1 MARKTKTNK
10 PLIKSNNNI
19 INNLKLITN
28 LLKGVHFDTY
38 SSDYLSNSD
47 SDKTR
52 KSIDTS
58 LDKLINTAYAQN
70 TVSNL
75 SKLYDQQSALDTN
88 NIGLNM
94 FEDPILST
102 NLVTTWMIQRWIQ
115 DQEDD
120 INLVLKYMPKL
131 KEAMTCK
138 KDLVLSADHFSKDF
152 CSFHKYNSDDTDGS
166 LFARRIDE
174 IKRVYNLAE
183 NFELWYE
190 KAQNYGECFIY
201 IAPYS
206 EAFSKLLKNKS
217 NTRFRGFNESTTLL
231 EFNQDYIENN
241 IINESELETV
251 QKAFDEVGI
260 NSLTINF
267 NEGLLLSEAK
277 KLDAVRESGILKQES
292 LYESFMAFQESTSI
306 QEDSKYKLDKKLIP
320 DDLEFDDKEDE
331 RYSSDGLVNLK
342 QKAEDDVKIKV
353 PGCIV
358 KELERKNVIPL
369 YIGDTCLG
377 YYYIEIKTSELGVLD
392 DPNAYNM
399 SAGMVGYVTASLKNV
414 KDTRV
419 GDTITDADNPC
430 SEPLPGYKKV
440 NPMVYCG
447 LYPMDGS
454 DYENLKV
461 ALEKLKLNDAALEY
475 EQETSAALGF
485 GFRCG
490 FLGMLHLEVIQE
502 RIEREFDLSIVF
514 TSPSV
519 RYTVHMKDGE
529 TLYIDNPLEYP
540 DPMRVDWAEEPY
552 IQANIITPTEYVGPI
567 ITLCLEK
574 RGSQTQMNYLDTKRV
589 ELIYEMPLSEVLF
602 DFYDRLKSISRG
614 YASFDYNV
622 IENRRTDLV
631 RMEILVNGDPVDALS
646 CLVYRGNAQTRGR
659 QIVERLQGEIP
670 RQQFKIA
677 IQAAIGGQIIARE
690 TVNAYRKDVTAKC
703 YGGDISRK
711 RKLLEKQKEG
721 KKRMKMVGNVE
732 IPQSAFLAVLKTEE
746 DK

>member
-1 MARKTKTNK
+1 MAVDTSHQRNFCIIAHIDHGKSTLADRFIERARLVQTRGPVETQILDNMDIEKERGIT
-10 PLIKSNNNI
+10 IKSQAVTVPYTAADGEVYELNLVDTPGHVDFTYEVSRAISSCEGALLLIDATQGVEAQTLANLYLAMEHNLEI
-19 INNLKLITN
+19 IPVINKIDLPSADIDSCLHQIDHDLGLDPDMAVMVSAKTGE
-28 LLKGVHFDTY
+28 GV
-38 SSDYLSNSD
+38 
-47 SDKTR
+47 
-52 KSIDTS
+52 
-58 LDKLINTAYAQN
+58 DKLYEAIVQYIPCPSGNDED
-70 TVSNL
+70 
-75 SKLYDQQSALDTN
+75 KLRALIFDSHYDPYRGVIVHARIFSGKVKCGDEILFMHSSASYKVEDL
-88 NIGLNM
+88 GL
-94 FEDPILST
+94 F
-102 NLVTTWMIQRWIQ
+102 Q
-115 DQEDD
+115 
-120 INLVLKYMPKL
+120 INLI
-131 KEAMTCK
+131 
-138 KDLVLSADHFSKDF
+138 SK
-152 CSFHKYNSDDTDGS
+152 
-166 LFARRIDE
+166 
-174 IKRVYNLAE
+174 
-183 NFELWYE
+183 
-190 KAQNYGECFIY
+190 
-201 IAPYS
+201 P
-206 EAFSKLLKNKS
+206 
-217 NTRFRGFNESTTLL
+217 
-231 EFNQDYIENN
+231 
-241 IINESELETV
+241 
-251 QKAFDEVGI
+251 
-260 NSLTINF
+260 
-267 NEGLLLSEAK
+267 
-277 KLDAVRESGILKQES
+277 
-292 LYESFMAFQESTSI
+292 
-306 QEDSKYKLDKKLIP
+306 
-320 DDLEFDDKEDE
+320 
-331 RYSSDGLVNLK
+331 
-342 QKAEDDVKIKV
+342 
-353 PGCIV
+353 
-358 KELERKNVIPL
+358 
-369 YIGDTCLG
+369 
-377 YYYIEIKTSELGVLD
+377 ELG
-392 DPNAYNM
+392 
-399 SAGMVGYVTASLKNV
+399 AGDVGYFIAGIKNIS
-414 KDTRV
+414 DIRV
-419 GDTITDADNPC
+419 GDTVTLKANPAPQ
-430 SEPLPGYKKV
+430 PLPGFREVKPV
-440 NPMVYCG
+440 VFSSI
-447 LYPMDGS
+447 YPVDS
-454 DYENLKV
+454 NDYEELQD
-461 ALEKLKLNDAALEY
+461 AIERLKLNDASLMY
-475 EQETSAALGF
+475 EKDSSAALGF

-529 TLYIDNPLEYP
+529 TIYIDNPLEYP